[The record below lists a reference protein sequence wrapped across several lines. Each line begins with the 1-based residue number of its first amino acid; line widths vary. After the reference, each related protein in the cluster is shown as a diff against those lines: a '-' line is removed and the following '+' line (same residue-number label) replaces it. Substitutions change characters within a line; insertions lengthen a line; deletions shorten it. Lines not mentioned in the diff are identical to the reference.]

1 MQETPL
7 FTIRYHKT
15 EDLVF
20 DYTKL
25 LPVYKKRLKMYRGLF
40 WFSLILIVTNIVLG
54 SIGRDVDWGMQIFLL
69 FIALYV
75 FSFPSIVKMR
85 VRNQFKNDSSNKN
98 AVLMM
103 VYEDRI
109 EFADEFS
116 ESSLK
121 YEGIDCIVETTIGV
135 HLFLSEVKALSIPRE
150 AVPEQALEF
159 LKKRIK

>member
-54 SIGRDVDWGMQIFLL
+54 SIARDVDWGMQIFLL
-69 FIALYV
+69 W
-75 FSFPSIVKMR
+75 SI
-85 VRNQFKNDSSNKN
+85 
-98 AVLMM
+98 
-103 VYEDRI
+103 
-109 EFADEFS
+109 
-116 ESSLK
+116 
-121 YEGIDCIVETTIGV
+121 
-135 HLFLSEVKALSIPRE
+135 
-150 AVPEQALEF
+150 
-159 LKKRIK
+159 

>member
-1 MQETPL
+1 
-7 FTIRYHKT
+7 
-15 EDLVF
+15 
-20 DYTKL
+20 
-25 LPVYKKRLKMYRGLF
+25 MYRGLF

-98 AVLMM
+98 A
-103 VYEDRI
+103 
-109 EFADEFS
+109 
-116 ESSLK
+116 
-121 YEGIDCIVETTIGV
+121 IVETTIGV